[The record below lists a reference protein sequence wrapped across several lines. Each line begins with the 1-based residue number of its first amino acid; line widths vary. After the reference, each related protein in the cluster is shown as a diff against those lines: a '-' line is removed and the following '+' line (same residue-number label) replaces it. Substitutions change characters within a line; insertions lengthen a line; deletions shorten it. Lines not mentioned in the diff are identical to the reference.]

1 MWREQHIH
9 GTRWEGENVFIVSC
23 VKKCG
28 WLLTQLVVVFCSYK
42 CHLTPESVLVI
53 FFMHAQDF
61 SSYLAFSGIVL
72 HNAQLY
78 ETSQLENR
86 RNRVFL
92 FLLFKTPDILA
103 EMFFKRQFLE
113 HVVICFHMSNPH
125 CGLGA
130 VRFGQP
136 YFRRATVF
144 GSPTEEDCSHHLV
157 FHAGSGMHYIHFWCW
172 NIGKCKNVYF
182 V

>member
-1 MWREQHIH
+1 M
-9 GTRWEGENVFIVSC
+9 FIVSC

-42 CHLTPESVLVI
+42 CHLPPESVLVI

-92 FLLFKTPDILA
+92 FLLFKTPDNLA
-103 EMFFKRQFLE
+103 EMFFKRHFLK
-113 HVVICFHMSNPH
+113 HVVICFHMSDPH
-125 CGLGA
+125 CGLGV

-136 YFRRATVF
+136 YF
-144 GSPTEEDCSHHLV
+144 
-157 FHAGSGMHYIHFWCW
+157 
-172 NIGKCKNVYF
+172 
-182 V
+182 